1 MPMINAKSFSFDI
14 APSSDLPTRISDLA
28 KAPIDPRPT
37 PGTAHARLP
46 GMAGLT
52 ATLTL
57 AAGLLATALAP
68 AQATT
73 IDVFRFSFENMSV
86 GNLTGPASY
95 VAAGVS
101 ATWNTPN
108 NGVELFGAPY
118 NNVGVV
124 RYFSDITYQSIT
136 FTTSEA
142 MNIDSLSFWFQ
153 SNAAT
158 IYTANVVFDG
168 SSLGTFSPYPGN
180 STYDRTLTG
189 PGWVAAGTHQISWLA
204 LPYSGGTFNS
214 GTGYMALNDVVLTA
228 VPEPASMALL
238 GAGLLGLG
246 VVRRRRNGAR

>member
-1 MPMINAKSFSFDI
+1 
-14 APSSDLPTRISDLA
+14 
-28 KAPIDPRPT
+28 
-37 PGTAHARLP
+37 
-46 GMAGLT
+46 
-52 ATLTL
+52 
-57 AAGLLATALAP
+57 
-68 AQATT
+68 
-73 IDVFRFSFENMSV
+73 MSV

-101 ATWNTPN
+101 ATWNSPN
-108 NGVELFGAPY
+108 GGVQLFGAPY
-118 NNVGVV
+118 YNVGYLQ
-124 RYFSDITYQSIT
+124 YFSNTTYQSIT

-142 MNIDSLSFWFQ
+142 MNINSLSFWFQ

>member
-1 MPMINAKSFSFDI
+1 MPMINAKSFSFDV
-14 APSSDLPTRISDLA
+14 ALTSELPTHSSDLA
-28 KAPIDPRPT
+28 KDPIGARPA
-37 PGTAHARLP
+37 PGTACARLP

-57 AAGLLATALAP
+57 AVGLLATAPAP

-101 ATWNTPN
+101 ATWNSPN
-108 NGVELFGAPY
+108 GGVQLFGAPY
-118 NNVGVV
+118 YNVGYLQ
-124 RYFSDITYQSIT
+124 YFSNTTYQSIT

-142 MNIDSLSFWFQ
+142 MNINSLSFWFQ

-189 PGWVAAGTHQISWLA
+189 PGWVAAGTHQIKWLA
-204 LPYSGGTFNS
+204 TTTSGGAFNS